1 MACCT
6 TVQVSAHPQ
15 RIKEILTIITR
26 CHEVLFAGSNPWNAW
41 YRWMTDPPMILMM
54 ILNGQR
60 DTFWLAFLNIRRS
73 ILWIGCRSRQ
83 RSLVIR
89 QRLVPVEEDTLEQ
102 VARAV
107 NPHTSRNASRLTPI
121 HARIPPTN
129 CIPVQPNYGTWF
141 SRNRPTWCQR
151 WQGRSNQVLKPRRE
165 VSICPATF
173 QGQKLSNSW
182 EPTCTCHHLPRLQT
196 SETNPILYCC
206 ALFVKMFNSP
216 GNLGLWDP
224 VYCIWEQ

>member
-1 MACCT
+1 MKFSL
-6 TVQVSAHPQ
+6 QVRTLGMHGTGGWPIPQ
-15 RIKEILTIITR
+15 WSSWWSSTANVILFGWR
-26 CHEVLFAGSNPWNAW
+26 
-41 YRWMTDPPMILMM
+41 
-54 ILNGQR
+54 
-60 DTFWLAFLNIRRS
+60 FLNIRRS

-107 NPHTSRNASRLTPI
+107 NHHTIPHTSRNASRLTPI

-196 SETNPILYCC
+196 SETNPILHCC